1 MAIKLR
7 YTEAAAGIV
16 NEEFDGLKARLEE
29 RIAGEELKT
38 VCTNYVSCEE
48 FCFEGDQTNR
58 AVGEEKRVSSKKKK
72 KEY

>member
-1 MAIKLR
+1 M
-7 YTEAAAGIV
+7 
-16 NEEFDGLKARLEE
+16 EFDGLKARLEE

-48 FCFEGDQTNR
+48 FCFEGDQINR

-72 KEY
+72 RILVK